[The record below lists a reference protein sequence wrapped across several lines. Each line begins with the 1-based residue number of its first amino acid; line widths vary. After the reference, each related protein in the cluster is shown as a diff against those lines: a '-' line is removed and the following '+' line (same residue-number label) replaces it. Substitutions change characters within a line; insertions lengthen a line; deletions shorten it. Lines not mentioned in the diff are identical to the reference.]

1 MMGESSMSNISHDL
15 SHLTP
20 QELEA
25 LDRELLAEQVTRTL
39 NNPDAVVVESDASE
53 SVHEQA
59 LRTVLQRKGISL

>member
-1 MMGESSMSNISHDL
+1 MSKIEREL
-15 SHLTP
+15 SYLTP

-25 LDRELLAEQVTRTL
+25 LDRELLAEQVSRTL
-39 NNPDAVVVESDASE
+39 NNPDAVVVESDSPD

>member
-1 MMGESSMSNISHDL
+1 MDEYFMSKISPDL

-25 LDRELLAEQVTRTL
+25 LDRKLLAEQVSRTL
-39 NNPDAVVVESDASE
+39 NNPNAVVVESDAPE

-59 LRTVLQRKGISL
+59 LQTVLQRKGIAL